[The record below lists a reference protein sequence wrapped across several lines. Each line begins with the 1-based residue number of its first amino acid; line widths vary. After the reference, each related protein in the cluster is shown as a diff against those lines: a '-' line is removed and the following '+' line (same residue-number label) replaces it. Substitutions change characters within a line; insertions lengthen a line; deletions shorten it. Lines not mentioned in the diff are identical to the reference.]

1 MGPRET
7 GMWECDSDGGE
18 LPDRASGSCHTGL
31 ISPVTRQEARPV
43 TCCAFQQVM
52 KAGRTALGWQEPGA
66 VRRKKRKDKMSCSPC
81 RPGGTIFDFAAPRQL
96 WIRSL
101 HGADGWVCILHLE
114 DEEPVCVLA
123 CVWHPWSQQQ
133 LILNVFSHKNA
144 LNDPWVF
151 KLLRKTVASLFYP
164 DRQ

>member
-7 GMWECDSDGGE
+7 GMWERDSDGGE

-52 KAGRTALGWQEPGA
+52 KAGRMALGWQEPAA
-66 VRRKKRKDKMSCSPC
+66 VRRKNARTRCHVHHVDQ
-81 RPGGTIFDFAAPRQL
+81 AAPSLILLHWDSCEYGLCMALMDGCVYCMLRMRRQC
-96 WIRSL
+96 
-101 HGADGWVCILHLE
+101 VCSH
-114 DEEPVCVLA
+114 V

-133 LILNVFSHKNA
+133 LILNVFTHKNT
-144 LNDPWVF
+144 LNEPWVF
-151 KLLRKTVASLFYP
+151 KLLCKNSSIAVLSR
-164 DRQ
+164 